1 MQNARGWER
10 RYFMKKTLTTVI
22 LTLLILTLAF
32 STALLTYLHFFA
44 SDDRGLSG
52 EWTADLDMTKQAA
65 VTAFSW
71 LQDIEGVAVS
81 PEDMEERM
89 RGLTV
94 QVSLTF
100 EPSAH
105 SEGVFHCDIDP
116 ESYEACRQTA
126 CEAFA
131 TAFRELLAE
140 RLRMAGYTGSM
151 DEDAIEA
158 LVTETFGMSTEDY
171 LAACGPELLPPL
183 EDLQARY
190 DGSGTYETTEDVLT
204 RRFDDGGAVVTK
216 TETYLRQD
224 VRLIL
229 LEETDTG
236 SPAFSSDEYPMIY
249 TLKQSQEQ

>member
-89 RGLTV
+89 RVLTV
-94 QVSLTF
+94 RVNLTF

-140 RLRMAGYTGSM
+140 RLLMAGYTGSM

-171 LAACGPELLPPL
+171 LAVCGPELLPPL

-204 RRFDDGGAVVTK
+204 RRFDDGGAVETK

-229 LEETDTG
+229 LEETDAG